1 MKKRIVREVT
11 PITHEDFFI
20 VLNHHMAKFDF
31 PIHYH
36 PEYELNLV
44 MNTEGKRIIG
54 DSIKEYKS
62 CDMVLIGP
70 NTPHAWTG
78 EEGKAH
84 VITLQFHPNF
94 LSDYSLG
101 RKVMTPVKEMLD
113 RSRLGISFSPE
124 VTASMIER
132 IKHLT
137 TSRGFDSLLEF
148 LSILYDLSISRHQE
162 TLSSASYIGSIAPFK
177 SKRIDIINAF
187 LLNNISRTIKISEV
201 AEIVNMSP
209 SAFSHFFK
217 KRTQRSFSDYLL
229 DLRIGHAAKMLIE
242 TDNNISEICFECGFN
257 NLSNF
262 NRAFKHQKGCTPR
275 EFRAQEKLI
284 IKH

>member
-1 MKKRIVREVT
+1 MKRIVREVT
-11 PITHEDFFI
+11 SLADEDFFI
-20 VLNHHMAKFDF
+20 VLNHFNAKFDF

-44 MNTEGKRIIG
+44 LDTEGKRIIG
-54 DSIKEYKS
+54 DSIKEYKAQ
-62 CDMVLIGP
+62 DLVLIGS

-78 EEGKAH
+78 EDGKAH
-84 VITLQFHPNF
+84 VITIQFHTNF
-94 LSDYSLG
+94 LSEKSLT
-101 RKVMTPVKEMLD
+101 RNIMAPIKEMLD
-113 RSRLGISFSPE
+113 RSKLGITFSPD

-132 IKHLT
+132 IERLT

-148 LSILYDLSISRHQE
+148 LSILYDLSISRNQS

-177 SKRIDIINAF
+177 SKRIDDINTY
-187 LLNNISRTIKISEV
+187 LYDNISRNIKIGEV
-201 AEIVNMSP
+201 AELVNMSP

-217 KRTQRSFSDYLL
+217 KRTQRSFSDYLS

-242 TDNNISEICFECGFN
+242 TDNNISEICFDCGFN

-262 NRAFKHQKGCTPR
+262 NRTFKSQKGCTPR
-275 EFRAQEKLI
+275 EFRSQQKLI